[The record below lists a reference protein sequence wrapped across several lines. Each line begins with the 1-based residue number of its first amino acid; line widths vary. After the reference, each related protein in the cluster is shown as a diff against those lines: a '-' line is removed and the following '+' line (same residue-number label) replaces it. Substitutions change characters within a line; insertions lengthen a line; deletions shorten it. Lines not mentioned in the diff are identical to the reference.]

1 MEVLL
6 LISPGYG
13 WNTENRCYGISRY
26 PLPEQLLIL
35 VVCLVWSNKT
45 SAIAFQVCLHHL
57 KLYLVPDE
65 VIKSLVV
72 AVGSFHQDEKS

>member
-1 MEVLL
+1 ML
-6 LISPGYG
+6 
-13 WNTENRCYGISRY
+13 WDQ
-26 PLPEQLLIL
+26 PLPAPRA
-35 VVCLVWSNKT
+35 VVNLSGLSFVLSNKT

-72 AVGSFHQDEKS
+72 AVGCFHQDEKSYVLHSDHFK